1 MDEESKALLVEIRD
15 SLKSIDDRLAK
26 WTSTGTGISSLATKL
41 ETAIRDVATSVA
53 NAARSA
59 NDALKRQ
66 KDR

>member
-1 MDEESKALLVEIRD
+1 MDDESKALLIEIRD

-41 ETAIRDVATSVA
+41 ETAIRDVATNVA

-59 NDALKRQ
+59 NDVLKRQ